1 MKKEKHIDK
10 DFAKRNI
17 VWIGLIFAAIAR
29 LFLFPVRVTGV
40 SMSPT
45 YEDGKMLTTS
55 IFTNSKNLKRG
66 DVIVFHEGST
76 DEVMIKRIIGMPGDE
91 IVISNNG
98 IEINGQLYEDSFTN
112 DMKCPELGILYWKL
126 DAGEYFVLG
135 DNRNDSLDSRRYG
148 KIQLAQ
154 IFAKV
159 NTYNS
164 KFTYSLN

>member
-17 VWIGLIFAAIAR
+17 VWIALIFAAIIR

-45 YEDGKMLTTS
+45 YEDGKILTTS
-55 IFTNSKNLKRG
+55 IFTNDKNLKRG
-66 DVIVFHEGST
+66 DVVVFHEGNT

-91 IVISNNG
+91 IVISNKG

-112 DMKCPELGILYWKL
+112 NMKYPELGILYWKL
-126 DAGEYFVLG
+126 DTGEYFVLG